1 MNLVDLKKNTT
12 ARITTIDA
20 ETNHTDRLH
29 AMGIFVGST
38 VQKPYESRSN
48 GPVFVATQ
56 HGCTFA
62 IGYDLASKIF
72 IAVE

>member
-1 MNLVDLKKNTT
+1 MNLVDLKKNTS
-12 ARITTIDA
+12 ARITIINA
-20 ETNHTDRLH
+20 ETNHTDRLN

-38 VQKPYESRSN
+38 VKKPYESRVQ

-72 IAVE
+72 IDVE